1 MTDKL
6 FRGYPRKWQGQTSYP
21 QIGVQRT
28 GELET
33 DLIRKASQGDRA
45 AFGQLLEMH
54 YDFIHAVA
62 WKWTRSAA
70 DADDIAQDVCVRLAG
85 AMSAF
90 RGEGRFRTWLYA
102 LVLNAVRD
110 LARKSVRELRK
121 TEEWSLDPSAQ
132 GDEAEEDD
140 MQEIWTAVQT
150 LSPKQRDAV
159 MLVYSEGL
167 DHGEAADVLGCSEGT
182 VSWHLHEARKRLK
195 IILGREVA

>member
-1 MTDKL
+1 
-6 FRGYPRKWQGQTSYP
+6 
-21 QIGVQRT
+21 
-28 GELET
+28 LET
-33 DLIRKASQGDRA
+33 ELIKKASQGDRL
-45 AFGQLLEMH
+45 AFGQLVEMH

-62 WKWTRSAA
+62 WKWTRSAP

-85 AMSAF
+85 AISGF

-110 LARKSVRELRK
+110 GARKSQRDRRRV
-121 TEEWSLDPSAQ
+121 EEWSLDPSMQA
-132 GDEAEEDD
+132 GEAGEDD
-140 MQEIWTAVQT
+140 IEEIWIAVRA

-159 MLVYSEGL
+159 MLVYAEGL
-167 DHGEAADVLGCSEGT
+167 DHGDAAEVLGCSEST

>member
-1 MTDKL
+1 
-6 FRGYPRKWQGQTSYP
+6 
-21 QIGVQRT
+21 
-28 GELET
+28 LET
-33 DLIRKASQGDRA
+33 ELIRKASQGDRL

-62 WKWTRSAA
+62 WKWTRSSP
-70 DADDIAQDVCVRLAG
+70 DADDIAQDVCIRLA
-85 AMSAF
+85 SAISGF

-110 LARKSVRELRK
+110 GARKSVREKRK
-121 TEEWSLDPSAQ
+121 TEEWSLDPSTQA
-132 GDEAEEDD
+132 DEANEDD
-140 MQEIWTAVQT
+140 MQEIWSAVQE

-167 DHGEAADVLGCSEGT
+167 DHGEAADVLGCSENT